1 MRSSARYGASAV
13 LLVAGATV
21 VLWPFLDD
29 PGREGV
35 LVAGAVAL
43 PVQIGSFALL
53 QRFRSQLRRFLTV
66 WIGGTVVRMCLI
78 GAVAV
83 FVLRPGTQGAAP
95 ALLALAAFFFALLLL
110 EPVYFGRDEPEGVVS
125 GP

>member
-13 LLVAGATV
+13 LLVAAATV
-21 VLWPFLDD
+21 VLWPFLDA

-66 WIGGTVVRMCLI
+66 WIGGTVLRMCMI

-83 FVLRPGTQGAAP
+83 FVLRSGTVGAVP
-95 ALLALAAFFFALLLL
+95 ALLALATFFFALLLL
-110 EPVYFGRDEPEGVVS
+110 EPVYFGRAESEDAVPGS
-125 GP
+125 

>member
-13 LLVAGATV
+13 LLVAAATV
-21 VLWPFLDD
+21 VAWPFLDA
-29 PGREGV
+29 PGRAGV
-35 LVAGAVAL
+35 LVAAAVAL

-66 WIGGTVVRMCLI
+66 WIGGTVVRMGVI
-78 GAVAV
+78 GAVAA
-83 FVLRPGTQGAAP
+83 FVLRSGTEGAAP

-110 EPVYFGRDEPEGVVS
+110 EPIYFGREEPEGAVS
-125 GP
+125 RS